1 MAVDGFG
8 ACSVT
13 AAEDCVFVGSADT
26 GVAAMTGVVSALYSQ
41 FHAHLTSPLHRRYV
55 FFTAKGCELH
65 TRHNHDSNGGCL
77 VGATVAAVLTTAPAA
92 YKMHGG
98 TGDKDC
104 VLDITGKLSGSP
116 KEFVQGLGLNGV
128 KGKKK

>member
-1 MAVDGFG
+1 MRYIRSSMHILPPPYTAVMFFSQQK
-8 ACSVT
+8 AVNYT
-13 AAEDCVFVGSADT
+13 RDT
-26 GVAAMTGVVSALYSQ
+26 IT
-41 FHAHLTSPLHRRYV
+41 
-55 FFTAKGCELH
+55 
-65 TRHNHDSNGGCL
+65 NSNGGCL

-116 KEFVQGLGLNGV
+116 KEFVQDLGV
-128 KGKKK
+128 RGKKK

>member
-1 MAVDGFG
+1 MHILPPPYTAVMFFSQQK
-8 ACSVT
+8 AVNYT
-13 AAEDCVFVGSADT
+13 RDT
-26 GVAAMTGVVSALYSQ
+26 IA
-41 FHAHLTSPLHRRYV
+41 
-55 FFTAKGCELH
+55 
-65 TRHNHDSNGGCL
+65 NSNGDCL